1 MREIVP
7 LPEVVRLDGTP
18 GYVVGVVNYRG
29 QIVPIVDLNLRFGH
43 APSPYRLADSVVILE
58 RGDIVVGM
66 IVNEVRNVRDIAPD
80 ERTPVP
86 EYGTDAPSD
95 ARFLTGLLK
104 SGEQIV
110 MLLHLENLLHLPE
123 SLNDRLDAAEMVPP
137 SETGAFCPDAD
148 PAERAMFR
156 ERAVLLAQPL
166 ENQEQTG
173 LLPLVVV
180 RIGTEYFGIE
190 LSGIREFAQLS
201 SVTPVPCC
209 PAHIVGLMNLRG
221 DLITLVEISGA
232 LGLPSERG
240 RTDRT
245 VVVMQSADLAAG
257 ALVDAVLDV
266 TYLPPAERTLTA
278 ARTPG
283 REYLQ
288 GTAPYGTQ
296 ILSLIDLPSLLLQET
311 LIVNENP

>member
-1 MREIVP
+1 MP
-7 LPEVVRLDGTP
+7 LPEIVRLDGTP
-18 GYVVGVVNYRG
+18 GYVVGVANFRG
-29 QIVPIVDLNLRFGH
+29 QIVPIIDLNLRFGH
-43 APSPYRLADSVVILE
+43 TPPPYRLEDSVVILE

-66 IVNEVRNVRDIAPD
+66 IVNEVRNVRDIALD

-86 EYGTDAPSD
+86 EYGTEAPLD

-110 MLLHLENLLHLPE
+110 MLLHLENLLRLPE
-123 SLNDRLDAAEMVPP
+123 SLNDRLDTAEILPP
-137 SETGAFCPDAD
+137 AEKGAFCPDAT
-148 PAERAMFR
+148 PQERAEFR

-166 ENQEQTG
+166 ENQEQTD

-180 RIGTEYFGIE
+180 RIGAEYFGIE
-190 LSGIREFAQLS
+190 LSAIREFAELS

-209 PAHIVGLMNLRG
+209 PEHVVGLMNLRG
-221 DLITLVEISGA
+221 DLITIVEIAGA

-245 VVVMQSADLAAG
+245 VVVMQSADLGAG

-288 GTAPYGTQ
+288 GTAPYGAQ
-296 ILSLIDLPSLLLQET
+296 ILSLLDLPNLLMQQS